1 MSLYV
6 VIFTYMYSMCM
17 FTCMCIGGGR
27 GAGLSYCIRYAL
39 GDLASMLNYSS
50 NYSTLIFVLLIPK
63 NRNL

>member
-17 FTCMCIGGGR
+17 FTCMCMGG